1 MQQQILEFLKKNEN
15 YISGEEIS
23 KSLNISRAAIWK
35 YIQDLRQNG
44 YDIIAVPHLGYKL
57 NSCPDKL
64 FSEEIH
70 HQLGTK
76 NFGKKIVFYET
87 VDSTM
92 DAAFQMALKGCPEG
106 TVICAEGQTKG
117 RGRLGRGWTSPKGKG
132 IYVSVVLRPALP
144 PSEVAQLTLLSAVA
158 VAQAVKE
165 NTGVVT
171 AIKWP
176 NDLLVNHRKVA
187 GILTELN
194 AETDLVKFV
203 IVGIGVNVNTALGF
217 LPRGATSLKVEAK
230 KNISRVHL
238 LQEILRNME
247 KWYLRFQKE
256 GFQPIILKWKEGNA
270 TLNKRIRISD
280 LSGYTDGVA
289 LDIDQDGGLLIRQD
303 SGIVVKKM
311 TGDVVLVR

>member
-1 MQQQILEFLKKNEN
+1 MQQHILDFLRKNEN

-23 KSLNISRAAIWK
+23 KSLSISRAAIWK

-64 FSEEIH
+64 FPEEIQ

-76 NFGKKIVFYET
+76 NFGKKIIFYET

-117 RGRLGRGWTSPKGKG
+117 RGRLGRSWTSPKGKG
-132 IYVSVVLRPALP
+132 VYLSIVLHPALP
-144 PSEVAQLTLLSAVA
+144 PSEVAKLTLLSAVA
-158 VAQAVKE
+158 VNEAVKKIAGI
-165 NTGVVT
+165 TA

-176 NDLLVNHRKVA
+176 NDLLINGRKVA

-194 AETDLVKFV
+194 AETDRVKFLV
-203 IVGIGVNVNTALGF
+203 VGIGVNVNTNLNF
-217 LPRGATSLKVEAK
+217 LPVEATSLKVEAK

-238 LQEILRNME
+238 VQEILRNME
-247 KWYLRFQKE
+247 EWYFRFQRE
-256 GFQPIILKWKEGNA
+256 GFQPIILKWKESNA

-280 LSGYTDGVA
+280 PGGYTDGLA

-303 SGIVVKKM
+303 SGIIVKKM
-311 TGDVVLVR
+311 TGDVVLVK

>member
-1 MQQQILEFLKKNEN
+1 MQSHILDFLKRSEN

-64 FSEEIH
+64 FSEEIQ

-76 NFGKKIVFYET
+76 NLGKKIIFYET
-87 VDSTM
+87 VNSTM

-132 IYVSVVLRPALP
+132 VYMSVVLRPALP
-144 PSEVAQLTLLSAVA
+144 PSEVAKLTLLSAVA
-158 VAQAVKE
+158 VAQAIKK
-165 NTGVVT
+165 NTGVAI

-194 AETDLVKFV
+194 AETDRVKFV
-203 IVGIGVNVNTALGF
+203 IIGIGVNVNTGLGF
-217 LPRGATSLKVEAK
+217 LPMGATSLKVETE

-238 LQEILRNME
+238 FQEILRLME
-247 KWYLRFQKE
+247 EWYLRFQKE
-256 GFQPIILKWKEGNA
+256 GFQPIILKWKENNA

-280 LSGYTDGVA
+280 PSGYTDGVA